1 MIHRTIFGNAFAALI
16 LISLTTGC
24 ARDGVRAGAVSAT
37 APTEVAAPEESE
49 LIPWKRYFQAAGPKS
64 KSQNRTLILYFTSDP
79 CGPCE
84 MMNNWTFSDKR
95 VARALK
101 GFVPI
106 RIRGDVELQPARQ
119 FGVNAFPTVV
129 FISPKDGEIDR
140 KTGFRNA
147 ESMLIWIEEVKK
159 NRATIAAFRERLE
172 QDPADL
178 EALLG
183 QAQNYLDAGRNREA
197 LELTRKAEE
206 IAPGDASVLALIGQG
221 HLRSGELEKAETSI
235 DAALEADERNDLARR
250 MKIAILLSRADAVL
264 IEDNAAE
271 AMIPLSE
278 VLRMDPENFDAL
290 IGAGRALF
298 KLDESA
304 GAREMLNQASK
315 VRPSSPLPHEGLG
328 NYHQKAGDEA
338 MAEREFLKAIEI
350 EPRYKPP
357 YFRLIE
363 LYEKQGKRSE
373 MMEMYARVLPLDPA
387 GAHNEIAWLMA
398 TSEHADIRDSEA
410 AIEHASIAIELE
422 PLTWYIDTLAEAYY
436 AAGRYDTAIAI
447 IREAIAKKTD
457 DIKYYEEQLGKFRK
471 AKTLQEVKEGN

>member
-1 MIHRTIFGNAFAALI
+1 MIHRAIFGNAFAALI
-16 LISLTTGC
+16 LVALTAGC

-37 APTEVAAPEESE
+37 APTEVAAPEESDP
-49 LIPWKRYFQAAGPKS
+49 IPWVRYFQALDPKPKS
-64 KSQNRTLILYFTSDP
+64 QDRTLILYFTADP
-79 CGPCE
+79 CGTCQ
-84 MMNNWTFSDKR
+84 MLNSWTFSDKR

-119 FGVNAFPTVV
+119 FGVNAFPTII
-129 FISPKDGEIDR
+129 FISPEDGEIDR

-147 ESMLIWIEEVKK
+147 DSMLEWIEEIKK
-159 NRATIAAFRERLE
+159 NTATMAALRKRLE

-183 QAQNYLDAGRNREA
+183 QAQNYLDAGRNSEA
-197 LELTRKAEE
+197 LELARKAEE
-206 IAPGDASVLALIGQG
+206 IAPGDASVLALVGQC
-221 HLRSGELEKAETSI
+221 HLRSGELEKAETAI

-271 AMIPLSE
+271 AIIPLSE
-278 VLRMDPENFDAL
+278 VLRMEPENFDAL
-290 IGAGRALF
+290 IGAARALL
-298 KLDESA
+298 KLDDPA
-304 GAREMLNQASK
+304 GALEMLKQASK
-315 VRPSSPLPHEGLG
+315 VRPNSPLPHEGLG
-328 NYHQKAGDEA
+328 NYHQKAGDET

-373 MMEMYARVLPLDPA
+373 MMKMYSRVLPLDPA

-398 TSEHADIRDSEA
+398 TSEHADIRDPEA

-422 PLTWYIDTLAEAYY
+422 PHMWYIDTLAESYY
-436 AAGRYDTAIAI
+436 AAGRYDTAIAVI
-447 IREAIAKKTD
+447 KEAIARKPD
-457 DIKYYEEQLGKFRK
+457 DLKYYEDQLKKFQEGAAKAAPEEGK
-471 AKTLQEVKEGN
+471 